1 MVSVTLSEKG
11 TTKTQFKFGYEL
23 KENKAPQPNE
33 NQSLVKIQ
41 ATSFNHR

>member
-1 MVSVTLSEKG
+1 MVSVTLAEKG

-23 KENKAPQPNE
+23 KEKQTADPNS

-41 ATSFNHR
+41 ATSLNHR